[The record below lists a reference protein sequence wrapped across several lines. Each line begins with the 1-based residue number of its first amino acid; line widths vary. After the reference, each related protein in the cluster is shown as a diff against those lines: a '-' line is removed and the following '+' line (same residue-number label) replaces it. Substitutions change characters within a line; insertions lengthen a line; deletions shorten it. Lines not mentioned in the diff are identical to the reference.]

1 LSDAPDLRADPRALR
16 VMKQP
21 VAVNVAFAREAGV
34 CKTLEGDVGF
44 RAGDAILT
52 GSAGENWPIRRQ
64 AFLDS
69 YRPDPP
75 AKAGEDGVYRKAP
88 SLTLALRLDHE
99 VDVAVGWQTDLLH
112 GRVGDWLVRYEDESS
127 GVLRDDIFRATY
139 GPAPGETRWP
149 PPV

>member
-1 LSDAPDLRADPRALR
+1 MSGAPDLRTDSRALR
-16 VMKQP
+16 VIKQP
-21 VAVNVAFAREAGV
+21 VAVKVVFARGDGV
-34 CKTLEGDVGF
+34 CKTLEGDVGY

-52 GSAGENWPIRRQ
+52 GSTGESWPVRRQ

-69 YRPDPP
+69 YRPDSP

-88 SLTLALRLDHE
+88 SPTLALRLDRE

-112 GRVGDWLVRYEDESS
+112 GRPGDWLLRYEDGSS
-127 GVLRDDIFRATY
+127 GVSRDDIFRANY

-149 PPV
+149 PPA